1 MSHARIGEML
11 LQAGLITAEELEEA
25 LTAQQIYGGRL
36 GTVLIEHDFVD
47 EDELAEVLAAQ
58 HGMRRIS
65 RQHLTDIPA
74 RVIAAVPAS
83 VATRF
88 SVVPFSL
95 DEERGTVWLATTDP
109 ADLRRQDELRFA
121 IEKKVELALAPE
133 ILMRRA
139 LEKYYDVAHQRRFI
153 KLQTGQMRK
162 KHGRARTAT
171 QVILGAPEMLRLI
184 VESRSQGELLDR
196 SLDCLATFA
205 QDVAL
210 LTVNEEGLSGW
221 GSRGD
226 IAPGNDIVKARLP
239 LWQSPLVGQL
249 LAAKKPILLQGD
261 EGAELRAL
269 IKAQLNV
276 PRGAAMALMPLIVGD
291 RTMGCYFATRFRADQ
306 RFDPALVAELVQ
318 RVAWRLQALHLMDC
332 VNAPLSASR

>member
-47 EDELAEVLAAQ
+47 EDELAEVLAVQ

-65 RQHLTDIPA
+65 REHLADIPA

-88 SVVPFSL
+88 SVVPFSY
-95 DEERGTVWLATTDP
+95 DEQRGLVWLATTDP

-133 ILMRRA
+133 ILLRRA

-153 KLQTGQMRK
+153 TLHSGQKRK

-184 VESRSQGELLDR
+184 VESRTQGELLDR

-210 LTVNEEGLSGW
+210 LTVDQEGLSGW
-221 GSRGD
+221 GSRGA
-226 IAPGNDIVKARLP
+226 IAPAGEIVKAHLP

-261 EGAELRAL
+261 DGAELRAL
-269 IKAQLNV
+269 LKAQLNV
-276 PRGAAMALMPLIVGD
+276 ARGAPVALLPLIVGK
-291 RTMGCYFATRFRADQ
+291 RTMGCYVLTSFQEKQ
-306 RFDPALVAELVQ
+306 RFDPALVGELVQ
-318 RVAWRLQALHLMDC
+318 RVAWRMQALHLMDC
-332 VNAPLSASR
+332 VNAPLSTA